1 MADNDWLA
9 EQFEEKRG
17 HWLCSDERQDQTRSS
32 F

>member
-17 HWLCSDERQDQTRSS
+17 HLRGAAPPEFGDDL
-32 F
+32 